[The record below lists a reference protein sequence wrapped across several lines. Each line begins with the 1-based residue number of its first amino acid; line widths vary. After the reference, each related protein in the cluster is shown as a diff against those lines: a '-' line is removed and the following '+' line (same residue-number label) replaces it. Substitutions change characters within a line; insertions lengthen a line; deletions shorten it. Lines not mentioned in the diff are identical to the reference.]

1 MTVSEEIN
9 SRAIELKQGFN
20 KVSDTLDAENSTFAV
35 DAFLAELAGTV
46 EESSRMIAVD
56 ILVSALRSNEFS
68 AVREIAQYFAFR
80 FRWQELRMKIE
91 TLLSEARSSKDL
103 RKARSLETILD
114 AFSDDWEDVDLFPSL
129 QGGPTEV

>member
-1 MTVSEEIN
+1 VTVSEEIN